1 MKPGKAYSTGS
12 GPFSRALSRRI
23 TWTSRTSSDASV
35 ARVSIVAE
43 AIAHRV
49 SCSLFRDHLPSP
61 SCELG
66 SAPAAPPHHRRTA
79 SAQQLAMPAW
89 VTERVS
95 YKKLAGGVA
104 CCDGLRRVV
113 HSSSTELDVGVMG
126 PCLAHRA
133 LDASAAEQGGVA
145 SVESGSSRL
154 LTPSVL
160 SETRSWAARQ
170 PHLEATVGCGSGR
183 TATRLLRERAPPC
196 TSNQ

>member
-1 MKPGKAYSTGS
+1 MNRQEAPQN
-12 GPFSRALSRRI
+12 

-43 AIAHRV
+43 AIARPL
-49 SCSLFRDHLPSP
+49 SCSLFRDHLPLP

-104 CCDGLRRVV
+104 CCDGPRRLV
-113 HSSSTELDVGVMG
+113 HSYPQELAAGVMG

-154 LTPSVL
+154 LSPLVL
-160 SETRSWAARQ
+160 SETRSCVTRQ
-170 PHLEATVGCGSGR
+170 PLSEH
-183 TATRLLRERAPPC
+183 TAG
-196 TSNQ
+196 